1 MADKTSEVGGLLL
14 RGSMITLKRKCGKP
28 NCRCAAGD
36 PHETPALSYSLRGV
50 TRILTLPP
58 SEVPLAQA
66 ALDRYKQA
74 MAKLD
79 GQALAGI
86 RAMERRIRKERAR
99 RKGGGR

>member
-1 MADKTSEVGGLLL
+1 MTGGKSKSGELLL
-14 RGSMITLKRKCGKP
+14 RGSIIVLKRKCGKH
-28 NCRCAAGD
+28 NCRCASGE

-58 SEVPLAQA
+58 GEVPPAQA
-66 ALDRYKQA
+66 ALGRYKEA

-86 RAMERRIRKERAR
+86 RALERRIRRERSK
-99 RKGGGR
+99 RKGGTR